1 MLVLRSPQFITPSMT
16 PEENSESARKEA
28 AEKLAK
34 AMADREGGLVFDA
47 NELKV
52 GEYLD
57 RWLKDA
63 VKDTVRQRT
72 WEGYEHLAKKHI
84 APVLGCVKLKNLTP
98 THVRGLYREK
108 LDAGLSPRIIQYIH
122 VTLKKALSQA
132 VEDGLYPATRRPL

>member
-72 WEGYEHLAKKHI
+72 
-84 APVLGCVKLKNLTP
+84 
-98 THVRGLYREK
+98 
-108 LDAGLSPRIIQYIH
+108 
-122 VTLKKALSQA
+122 
-132 VEDGLYPATRRPL
+132 